1 MEPPGYTTYYS
12 ISLKDAELVRGNLQR
27 KYKQFTD
34 LLDVLTQHQVTLSLV
49 TYVYA
54 LVASTLY
61 HKLTQLLNAQVT
73 WCPWDAME
81 LQNYLSPITRQESDE
96 YSCNVPLIFF

>member
-1 MEPPGYTTYYS
+1 MEPPGYTTYCS
-12 ISLKDAELVRGNLQR
+12 VSLKDEELVRGNPQR

-61 HKLTQLLNAQVT
+61 HKASSITKCSGDLVSLGCYGAL
-73 WCPWDAME
+73 E
-81 LQNYLSPITRQESDE
+81 LSES
-96 YSCNVPLIFF
+96 YH